1 MDRIKKVKA
10 LYSLIGLS
18 NKAKDLGD
26 YKLGNLTFG
35 LGMAF
40 LEDDEAKITYED
52 AGSPLSAYYDIVSI
66 SLNDRCLCIPAPLL
80 NKDTLVE
87 CLKKGKIIERLDHY
101 RQYRLFENL
110 DEWKRSF
117 YVIVSRYFKILREYF
132 DINVIESALWALD
145 LSEERKEFE
154 EWCFRFLCQSE
165 ANTAQD
171 EQGDNKNYKQA

>member
-1 MDRIKKVKA
+1 MTRTEKIKA
-10 LYSLIGLS
+10 LYTLFGLA
-18 NKAKDLGD
+18 NKAKDLQD
-26 YKLGNLTFG
+26 YKLSNLTFG

-52 AGSPLSAYYDIVSI
+52 AGSPLSAYFDIVSI

-87 CLKKGKIIERLDHY
+87 CLKKGKIIERLEHN

-117 YVIVSRYFKILREYF
+117 DVIVSRYFKILREHF
-132 DINVIESALWALD
+132 DINVIESALCVLD
-145 LSEERKEFE
+145 LSERQKEFE
-154 EWCFRFLCQSE
+154 EWCFKFLTE
-165 ANTAQD
+165 AATESNVVR
-171 EQGDNKNYKQA
+171 